1 MRNRTAGPAFIVL
14 GVVFMAIGLT
24 QGQNAYL
31 SVGVVFLA
39 IGIGVTAKGRKKQG

>member
-1 MRNRTAGPAFIVL
+1 
-14 GVVFMAIGLT
+14 MAIGLT